1 MREACSR
8 GALTR
13 AELRAVVLSGWHS
26 MATRERAEVALPPL
40 GIGVEERALRGDW
53 RDFDR
58 IMARVPDAPP
68 APGDE
73 R

>member
-1 MREACSR
+1 
-8 GALTR
+8 
-13 AELRAVVLSGWHS
+13 